1 MLKCVAMSDES
12 TPRPIGHAV
21 ELSEMDCLKLEN
33 LMLKKQMLDAQ
44 LKAII
49 LQENEFHQ
57 ELQQRLGIDIT
68 YQLDIEKRKAVKLR

>member
-1 MLKCVAMSDES
+1 MSDES